1 MTDALSRR
9 QFLGITVAAGTGLV
23 LGVHLP
29 SPAEAGDSALAP
41 NAFVRVGLDGAVT
54 VVVKHL
60 EMGQGVNT
68 GLPAIVA
75 EELAVPWRSIRVE
88 AAPADAARY
97 NNLLFGRMQG
107 TGGSTA
113 TANSYDQLRK
123 AAAAAREMLLEA
135 AAPRLKAPRAELVAE
150 GGQVTH
156 PPSGRAIAY
165 GKLAADAARLTVP
178 QDPPLKDPKDF
189 TIIGKDGA
197 VRRTDSRAKSDGTA
211 QFGLDVRLPGM
222 ATAMVVR
229 PPVFGAK
236 LARFDDAKT
245 RKVAGI
251 RAVFAIPS
259 GIAVVADD
267 TWSALKGRDALV
279 VEWQDGEGAALSSDG
294 IRAEFTKLVK
304 TPGLPARADGDVEA
318 ALAGDGRKVVATYE
332 VPYLAHAPMEPL
344 NCVVRLAKDKCEIW
358 TGCQFHTVDQAQ
370 AARVAGLKPEQV
382 EIHTLFAGGSFGR
395 RANTGSDY
403 IVEAVEVAKRI
414 DGPVRL
420 MWTREDDITGGLYR
434 GCFVHGLEAAIDET
448 GAPIGW
454 RHRLAGQSIA
464 AGTPMEAMMVK
475 DGIDHTS
482 VEGAST
488 LPYAIPNLRVEL
500 HSPTLAVPVLAFG
513 RQLT

>member
-1 MTDALSRR
+1 M
-9 QFLGITVAAGTGLV
+9 
-23 LGVHLP
+23 
-29 SPAEAGDSALAP
+29 
-41 NAFVRVGLDGAVT
+41 
-54 VVVKHL
+54 
-60 EMGQGVNT
+60 
-68 GLPAIVA
+68 
-75 EELAVPWRSIRVE
+75 
-88 AAPADAARY
+88 
-97 NNLLFGRMQG
+97 
-107 TGGSTA
+107 
-113 TANSYDQLRK
+113 
-123 AAAAAREMLLEA
+123 
-135 AAPRLKAPRAELVAE
+135 
-150 GGQVTH
+150 
-156 PPSGRAIAY
+156 
-165 GKLAADAARLTVP
+165 
-178 QDPPLKDPKDF
+178 
-189 TIIGKDGA
+189 
-197 VRRTDSRAKSDGTA
+197 
-211 QFGLDVRLPGM
+211 
-222 ATAMVVR
+222 
-229 PPVFGAK
+229 
-236 LARFDDAKT
+236 
-245 RKVAGI
+245 
-251 RAVFAIPS
+251 
-259 GIAVVADD
+259 
-267 TWSALKGRDALV
+267 

-464 AGTPMEAMMVK
+464 AGSPMEAMMVK

-500 HSPTLAVPVLAFG
+500 HSPTLAVPVLWWRSVGSSHNAFVTECFLDEVAHLGGRDPLELRRALLAQKPRSLAVLELAAAKAGWGTPLPQGRGRGIAVHESFHTIVAEVAEITVDADNNFKVDRVVCAIDCGLAVTPDVIRAQMEGGVAFG
-513 RQLT
+513 LSAALFGAITITEGRAHQDNFDGYRLLKMSEMPVVEVHIMPSAEPPTGVGEPGVPPIAPAVGNALFAATGKRIRRLPFGEQLKGA